1 VFSRNKTADPVD
13 SSPSPVVKESGKG
26 RPTPSRRE
34 AQAAARARAKGPTDK
49 KERSRLDR
57 RQRAE
62 ANAKV
67 REAMRT
73 GDERSLPQRDKG
85 PVRRFV
91 RDYVDARLCI
101 AELMLPVLVVTILVQ
116 SLNASLS
123 SGILSA
129 TVLLVALDTALLVF
143 RLRRELRRRFSGEN
157 TRGAVSY
164 AVLRSTQF
172 RKLRMPKPQVKLGTK
187 LPERY

>member
-1 VFSRNKTADPVD
+1 MFRRSKTADPGEAT
-13 SSPSPVVKESGKG
+13 PVVKEYGKG

-34 AQAAARARAKGPTDK
+34 AEAAARARAKGPTDR
-49 KERSRLDR
+49 KERARLDR

-62 ANAKV
+62 ANARV

-91 RDYVDARLCI
+91 RDYIDARLCI
-101 AELMLPVLVVTILVQ
+101 AELMLPVLVVTILTQ
-116 SLNASLS
+116 SINTQLS
-123 SGILSA
+123 GDILSA
-129 TVLLVALDTALLVF
+129 TVVLVALDTCLLVF
-143 RLRRELRRRFSGEN
+143 RLKRELRRRFPDEN
-157 TRGAVSY
+157 TRGALSY

>member
-1 VFSRNKTADPVD
+1 VFRRSKTAEPVGAEAAPLTKD
-13 SSPSPVVKESGKG
+13 GGKG

-34 AQAAARARAKGPTDK
+34 AEAAARARAKGPTDK
-49 KERSRLDR
+49 KERARLDR

-67 REAMRT
+67 REGMRT
-73 GDERSLPQRDKG
+73 GDERLLPQRDKG

-91 RDYVDARLCI
+91 RDFVDARLCI
-101 AELMLPVLVVTILVQ
+101 AELMLPILVVTILTQ
-116 SLNASLS
+116 SLSPSLS

-143 RLRRELRRRFSGEN
+143 KLRRELRRRFAAEN
-157 TRGAVSY
+157 IRGAVGY

-187 LPERY
+187 LPDRY